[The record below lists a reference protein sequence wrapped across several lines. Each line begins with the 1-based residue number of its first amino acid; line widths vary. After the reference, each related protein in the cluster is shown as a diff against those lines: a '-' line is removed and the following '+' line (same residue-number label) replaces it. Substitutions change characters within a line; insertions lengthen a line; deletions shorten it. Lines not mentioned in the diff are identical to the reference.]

1 MPDVRR
7 RRPAK
12 SVTLHTLAGRAFTEL
27 ILETFRFNGRLLA
40 AGDRLTAPLGLSSAR
55 WQVLGAIEQR
65 PLPVA
70 QIARNMGV
78 SRQGVQR
85 IADSLEAEG
94 IVVYSSNPNH
104 ERAKLVNL
112 SQRGVRLTRE
122 LTKRQVIWANRI
134 SSVAIIEE
142 IESALRLVRRL
153 RLRLEAEEVSSRSAG
168 EGRKSR

>member
-1 MPDVRR
+1 LADARPR

-12 SVTLHTLAGRAFTEL
+12 SVTLHTRAGRALTEL

-40 AGDRLTAPLGLSSAR
+40 AGDRLTTPLGLSSAR
-55 WQVLGAIEQR
+55 WQVLGAVEHG

-94 IVVYSSNPNH
+94 IVDYTPNPNH

-112 SQRGVRLTRE
+112 SERGLGLARE
-122 LTKRQVIWANRI
+122 LAKHQVLWANRI
-134 SSVAIIEE
+134 ASVAGSDE

-153 RLRLEAEEVSSRSAG
+153 RLRLEAEEKTSRNS
-168 EGRKSR
+168 K